1 MRVKHFYKF
10 LSLIKII
17 FVLSFSVFFIN
28 CAGTLEQDLK
38 KLDEIYGYC
47 DNPQRNLRGSKYETC
62 KAKER
67 AAGPEGKAD
76 EKTAMS
82 FDTIVEK
89 IRGGPKQNVFS
100 APVNPSLWRGSLEAL
115 KPYDLKIADNQGGFI
130 QTEWIYNSNEPNSR
144 CIIKIQINSIELVSN
159 GVDAVIQCQK
169 KLGDIWQNDDIQYIT
184 EEKKLI
190 LKILELANNHSSEN
204 S

>member
-1 MRVKHFYKF
+1 
-10 LSLIKII
+10 
-17 FVLSFSVFFIN
+17 
-28 CAGTLEQDLK
+28 
-38 KLDEIYGYC
+38 
-47 DNPQRNLRGSKYETC
+47 
-62 KAKER
+62 
-67 AAGPEGKAD
+67 
-76 EKTAMS
+76 MS

-100 APVNPSLWRGSLEAL
+100 APVNPSLWRGSLKAL

-130 QTEWIYNSNEPNSR
+130 QTEWIYNSNEPDSR

-169 KLGDIWQNDDIQYIT
+169 KLGDIWQNDDIQYIA

-190 LKILELANNHSSEN
+190 LKILELANNHYSEN

>member
-1 MRVKHFYKF
+1 MRVRHFYKF

-67 AAGPEGKAD
+67 AVGPDGKAD

-100 APVNPSLWRGSLEAL
+100 APVNPSLWRGSLKAL

-130 QTEWIYNSNEPNSR
+130 QTEWIYNSNEPDSR

-169 KLGDIWQNDDIQYIT
+169 KLGDIWQNDDIQYIA

-190 LKILELANNHSSEN
+190 LKILELANNHYSEN